1 MLNNFLTELRRAIP
15 SERIYTDELR
25 TLGWGTDA
33 SFYRQ
38 IPKVVIRSDGEEE
51 ISQIVK
57 LCQKY
62 KLPFTFRA
70 AGTSLSGQSCTDSVL
85 IVAGKHWEKWSIE
98 DSEESNLNIKLQP
111 GIVGSRVNEILKPY
125 GRVFPPDPASIGSAM
140 VGGIVINNASG
151 MNCGVHANSDRMM
164 VSARIILT
172 DGTILDTGD
181 KASREAFR
189 QSHPEFIKKIE
200 ELRDKVRADEEL
212 ASRIRTKYSI
222 KNVTGLNLRPLI
234 AYDDPFDI
242 IAHSMVG
249 SEGTLAFLSEVTMK
263 TLIDYKY
270 KASAMV
276 YFLTMKESC
285 EAVVAMKKLKAGEED
300 LKMSAENLMVKSAE
314 MLDYMSLNSV
324 DDPVFLQYKR
334 DVDAG
339 KIEGVEPGDYHN
351 LTAILTE
358 TKGITHEQL
367 LEKIE
372 KIKECLGQF
381 RLYIPAEFTE
391 DPAVYG
397 KYWAIRS
404 GIFPSVGGTRPVG
417 TSCLIEDVA
426 FPIESLPEAT
436 VKLQKLIADH
446 GYSDACIY
454 GHAFEGNYHF
464 ILNQS
469 FADEHEVARY
479 AEMMRDVAKLVV
491 EGYDGSLKAEHGT
504 GRNMAP
510 FVKYE
515 WGEKAYEAMRELKA
529 IFDPDGLLNQGVI
542 FNDDPD
548 CFIKCLKPL
557 PVLDYDFDSVPD
569 GGHYLMDPKLS
580 TAKETIEQVKRANK
594 CIECGFC
601 EVNCMS
607 CGLTLSSRMRIAVQR
622 EIREL
627 EATGKNPERA
637 ATLRKQ
643 YKYYGDQTCAT
654 DGLCSTSCPMKI
666 NTGELTHLIRQLD
679 MNRSKAGYKVGEFA
693 ANHMA
698 GIKSGLRVVLDV
710 AHAAH
715 VTLGPTLMTSVCRTM
730 NKMGLPL
737 WTTAMPKKKRQPKPS
752 DLTQFIIEKSL
763 TPTPSPIGEKNSG
776 AAEAAPS
783 RGRTEGASKVVY
795 FPSCINQTMGQS
807 KQGGKKH
814 DLVDEVIQLMAKA
827 GYEVIFPEG
836 MERMCCGQIWESKGM
851 LDIADRKSA
860 ELEAALWKASEEG
873 KYPVLCAQSPCLHRM
888 KKVMGEQEQNDARIG
903 SAEREEARREGK
915 VMKKMKL
922 YEPAEFIMKYLVPR
936 LDFHPIDRP
945 IALHITCSTRQM
957 GVADDL
963 INLAKLCSTKVFLP
977 EGVGCCGFAGDR
989 GFTYPELNKYGLR
1002 KLRPQIEANHIE
1014 VGYSNSRTCEIGL
1027 ETNTGIPYMSIVY
1040 LVNECTT
1047 PKQLSE

>member
-1 MLNNFLTELRRAIP
+1 MMLNNFLNDLKQFLPT
-15 SERIYTDELR
+15 ERIYTDELR

-51 ISQIVK
+51 ISRIVQ
-57 LCQKY
+57 LCRKH
-62 KLPFTFRA
+62 KMPFTFRA

-85 IVAGKHWEKWSIE
+85 IVAGKHWEKYE
-98 DSEESNLNIKLQP
+98 MGEGQNTIKLQP
-111 GIVGSRVNEILKPY
+111 GIVGARVNEILKPY

-172 DGTILDTGD
+172 DGTVLDTGSE
-181 KASREAFR
+181 KSREAFR
-189 QSHPEFIKKIE
+189 KSHPEFLKKIE
-200 ELRDKVRADEEL
+200 ALRDKVRADREL
-212 ASRIRTKYSI
+212 ADRISKKYSI

-263 TLIDYKY
+263 TLYDYKF

-324 DDPVFLQYKR
+324 DDPVFLQYKK

-339 KIEGVEPGDYHN
+339 KIEGVQPGDYHN

-358 TKGITHEQL
+358 TKGVTHEQL
-367 LEKIE
+367 LAKIE

-404 GIFPSVGGTRPVG
+404 GIFPSVGGTRPTG

-446 GYSDACIY
+446 GYNDACIY

-515 WGEKAYEAMRELKA
+515 WGEKAYETMKELKA
-529 IFDPDGLLNQGVI
+529 IFDLEGLLNQGVI

-557 PVLDYDFDSVPD
+557 PVLDYDYVSVPD
-569 GGHYLMDPKLS
+569 GGRYLMEPGLS
-580 TAKETIEQVKRANK
+580 TAEETVEQVKRANK

-607 CGLTLSSRMRIAVQR
+607 CGLTLSSRMRIAIQR
-622 EIREL
+622 EICDL
-627 EATGKNPERA
+627 EATGRDPRRL
-637 ATLRKQ
+637 ATLRRQ

-666 NTGELTHLIRQLD
+666 NTGELTHLIRQLN
-679 MNRSKAGYKVGEFA
+679 MNESKLGYQVGEFA

-710 AHAAH
+710 AHLAH
-715 VTLGPTLMTSVCRTM
+715 VTLGPSLMTSVCRGM

-752 DLTQFIIEKSL
+752 DLTQFIIERSIPMHEEEHKDL
-763 TPTPSPIGEKNSG
+763 
-776 AAEAAPS
+776 
-783 RGRTEGASKVVY
+783 KVVY
-795 FPSCINQTMGQS
+795 FPSCINQTMGLS
-807 KQGGKKH
+807 KESKVKH
-814 DLVDEVIQLMAKA
+814 ALVDEVIQLMAKA

-836 MERMCCGQIWESKGM
+836 MDRMCCGQIWESKGM

-860 ELEAALWKASEEG
+860 ELEAALWKASEHG

-888 KKVMGEQEQNDARIG
+888 KKVMQ
-903 SAEREEARREGK
+903 
-915 VMKKMKL
+915 KMKL
-922 YEPAEFIMKYLVPR
+922 YEPAEFIMTYLVDR
-936 LDFHPIDRP
+936 LDFHPTNKR
-945 IALHITCSTRQM
+945 IALHLTCSTRQM
-957 GVADDL
+957 GVDKDMIA
-963 INLAKLCSTKVFLP
+963 LAKLCSNNVFLP
-977 EGVGCCGFAGDR
+977 EGIGCCGFAGDR
-989 GFTYPELNKYGLR
+989 GFTFPELNKYGLR

-1027 ETNTGIPYMSIVY
+1027 EHHAGIPYMNIVY
-1040 LVNECTT
+1040 LVNICTT
-1047 PKQLSE
+1047 AKKPKDS

>member
-1 MLNNFLTELRRAIP
+1 MTNQFLQDIRQFIP
-15 SERIYTDELR
+15 SDRIYTDELR

-51 ISQIVK
+51 ISKIVK
-57 LCQKY
+57 ACQKY

-85 IVAGKHWEKWSIE
+85 IVAGKHWE
-98 DSEESNLNIKLQP
+98 DY
-111 GIVGSRVNEILKPY
+111 EI
-125 GRVFPPDPASIGSAM
+125 GENQ
-140 VGGIVINNASG
+140 GGIVINNASG
-151 MNCGVHANSDRMM
+151 MNCGVHANSDRMLI
-164 VSARIILT
+164 SARIILT
-172 DGTILDTGD
+172 DGTVLDTGD
-181 KASREAFR
+181 EASREAFR
-189 QSHPEFIKKIE
+189 KSHPEFLKKIE
-200 ELRDKVRADEEL
+200 ALRDKVRADEQL
-212 ASRIRTKYSI
+212 ASRIHTKYSI

-263 TLIDYKY
+263 TLIDYKF

-285 EAVVAMKKLKAGEED
+285 EAVVAMKKMKAGEDD
-300 LKMSAENLMVKSAE
+300 LIYSAENLVVKSAE
-314 MLDYMSLNSV
+314 MLDYMSLASV
-324 DDPVFLQYKR
+324 DDPVYLQYKK

-372 KIKECLGQF
+372 KIKACLGQF

-391 DPAVYG
+391 DPKVYG

-515 WGEKAYEAMRELKA
+515 WGDKAYEAMKELKA
-529 IFDPDGLLNQGVI
+529 IFDPEGLLNQGVI

-569 GGHYLMDPKLS
+569 GGHYLMDPDCS
-580 TAKETIEQVKRANK
+580 TAHETIEMVKRANK

-627 EATGKNPERA
+627 EATGRDPERA
-637 ATLRKQ
+637 AKLRQQ

-654 DGLCSTSCPMKI
+654 DGLCATSCPMKI

-679 MNRSKAGYKVGEFA
+679 MNHNHLGYQVGEFA

-710 AHAAH
+710 AHLAH
-715 VTLGPTLMTSVCRTM
+715 ITLGPKLMTNVCRTM

-737 WTTAMPKKKRQPKPS
+737 WTTAMPKKKRQPKKS
-752 DLTQFIIEKSL
+752 DLTQFIIEKSI
-763 TPTPSPIGEKNSG
+763 PHHEEHSDSPL
-776 AAEAAPS
+776 
-783 RGRTEGASKVVY
+783 KVVY

-807 KQGGKKH
+807 KQGGKIH

-860 ELEAALWKASEEG
+860 ELEHALWKASEKG

-888 KKVMGEQEQNDARIG
+888 R
-903 SAEREEARREGK
+903 K

-922 YEPAEFIMKYLVPR
+922 YEPAEFIMTYLKDR
-936 LDFHPIDRP
+936 LDFHPTDQH
-945 IALHITCSTRQM
+945 IALHLTCSTRLM
-957 GVADDL
+957 GVDKDMIA
-963 INLAKLCSTKVFLP
+963 LAKLCSNNVYLP

-989 GFTYPELNKYGLR
+989 GFTFPEMNSYGLR
-1002 KLRPQIEANHIE
+1002 KLRPQIEKNHIE

-1040 LVNECTT
+1040 LVNTCTT
-1047 PKQLSE
+1047 AKK

>member
-1 MLNNFLTELRRAIP
+1 MLNEFLSDIRQFLP

-38 IPKVVIRSDGEEE
+38 IPKVVIRSDSEEE
-51 ISQIVK
+51 ISRIVRI
-57 LCQKY
+57 CRKY

-85 IVAGKHWEKWSIE
+85 IVAGKHWEQYRLADDHETIT
-98 DSEESNLNIKLQP
+98 LQP

-164 VSARIILT
+164 LSARIILT
-172 DGTILDTGD
+172 DGTILDTGSE
-181 KASREAFR
+181 KSREAFR
-189 QSHPEFIKKIE
+189 KSHPEFLEKIE
-200 ELRDKVRADEEL
+200 ALRDKVRSDKDLTE
-212 ASRIRTKYSI
+212 RISKKYSI
-222 KNVTGLNLRPLI
+222 KNVTGLNLRPLV

-242 IAHSMVG
+242 IVHSMVG

-263 TLIDYKY
+263 TLKDYPF

-276 YFLTMKESC
+276 YFMTMKESC
-285 EAVVAMKKLKAGEED
+285 EAVVAMKKLKAGDED
-300 LKMSAENLMVKSAE
+300 LGMSAEQLMVKSAE
-314 MLDYMSLNSV
+314 MLDYKSLSSV
-324 DDPVFLQYKR
+324 DDPVYLQYKA

-339 KIEGVEPGDYHN
+339 KIEGVKPGDYHN

-367 LEKIE
+367 LEKIA
-372 KIKECLGQF
+372 KIKACLGQF
-381 RLYIPAEFTE
+381 RLYIPADFTE

-404 GIFPSVGGTRPVG
+404 GIFPSVGGTRPLG

-436 VKLQKLIADH
+436 VKLQKLIAEH
-446 GYSDACIY
+446 GYDDACIY

-515 WGEKAYEAMRELKA
+515 WGDKAYEVMKELKA

-542 FNDDPD
+542 FNNDPD

-557 PVLDYDFDSVPD
+557 PVLDFDFDKVPD
-569 GGHYLMDPKLS
+569 GGRYLMDPTLS
-580 TAKETIEQVKRANK
+580 TAKETINQVKRANK

-622 EIREL
+622 EIRHL
-627 EATGKNPERA
+627 SMTGSDPERL
-637 ATLRKQ
+637 ATLKRQ

-654 DGLCSTSCPMKI
+654 DGLCATSCPMKI
-666 NTGELTHLIRQLD
+666 NTGDLTHLIRQMD
-679 MNRSKAGYKVGEFA
+679 MNDNPMGYKIGEFA

-710 AHAAH
+710 AHLGH
-715 VTLGPTLMTSVCRTM
+715 ITLGPTLMTSVCRTM

-737 WTTAMPKKKRQPKPS
+737 WTTAMPKKHRQPKKS

-763 TPTPSPIGEKNSG
+763 SPHHS
-776 AAEAAPS
+776 S
-783 RGRTEGASKVVY
+783 LSSKVVY

-807 KQGGKKH
+807 KQGGKIH

-836 MERMCCGQIWESKGM
+836 MEKMCCGQIWESKGM

-888 KKVMGEQEQNDARIG
+888 RKVMH
-903 SAEREEARREGK
+903 K
-915 VMKKMKL
+915 LKL
-922 YEPAEFIMKYLVPR
+922 YEPAEFIMTYLVDR
-936 LDFHPIDRP
+936 LDFHPTDKH
-945 IALHITCSTRQM
+945 IALHLTCSTREM
-957 GVADDL
+957 GVDKDMIA
-963 INLAKLCSTKVFLP
+963 LAKMCSNNVFLP

-989 GFTYPELNKYGLR
+989 GFTFPEMNRYGLR
-1002 KLRPQIEANHIE
+1002 KLKPQIEKNHIE

-1040 LVNECTT
+1040 LVNQCTT
-1047 PKQLSE
+1047 AKKS

>member
-1 MLNNFLTELRRAIP
+1 MNLQFLSELKQFLP
-15 SERIYTDELR
+15 SDRIYTDELR

-51 ISQIVK
+51 ISKIVK
-57 LCQKY
+57 TCQKHKMPY
-62 KLPFTFRA
+62 TFRA

-85 IVAGKHWEKWSIE
+85 IVAGKHWEKYKLGPNQ
-98 DSEESNLNIKLQP
+98 DTIKLQP
-111 GIVGSRVNEILKPY
+111 GIVGGRVNEILKPY

-151 MNCGVHANSDRMM
+151 MNCGVHANSDRML

-181 KASREAFR
+181 KESREQFAR
-189 QSHPEFIKKIE
+189 SHPEFLRKIE
-200 ELRDKVRADEEL
+200 ALRDKVRANEAL
-212 ASRIRTKYSI
+212 ASRIRNKYSI
-222 KNVTGLNLRPLI
+222 KNVTGLNLRPLV

-263 TLIDYKY
+263 TLHDYPY

-276 YFLTMKESC
+276 YFLSMKESC
-285 EAVVAMKKLKAGEED
+285 EAVVAMKKMKAGEED
-300 LKMSAENLMVKSAE
+300 VEYSAENLVVKSAE
-314 MLDYMSLNSV
+314 MLDYKSLSSV
-324 DDPVFLQYKR
+324 DDPVYLRYKQ

-351 LTAILTE
+351 LTAILIE

-372 KIKECLGQF
+372 KIKACLEQF
-381 RLYIPAEFTE
+381 RLYIPVEFTE
-391 DPAVYG
+391 DPKVYG

-436 VKLQKLIADH
+436 VKLQKMIADH
-446 GYSDACIY
+446 GYDDACIY

-479 AEMMRDVAKLVV
+479 AEMMRDVARLVV
-491 EGYDGSLKAEHGT
+491 EEYDGSLKAEHGT

-515 WGEKAYEAMRELKA
+515 WRDDAYEAMKELKA

-557 PVLDYDFDSVPD
+557 PVLNFDFDSVPD
-569 GGHYLMDPKLS
+569 GGHYLMDSSLS
-580 TAKETIEQVKRANK
+580 TAKETVEQVKRANK

-622 EIREL
+622 EIRYL
-627 EATGKNPERA
+627 AATGSNPERLA
-637 ATLRKQ
+637 ALKKQ

-666 NTGELTHLIRQLD
+666 NTGELTHLIRQMD
-679 MNRSKAGYKVGEFA
+679 MNNSKMGYKLGEFA

-698 GIKSGLRVVLDV
+698 GIKTGLRVVLDV

-715 VTLGPTLMTSVCRTM
+715 VTLGPTMMTSIARGM

-752 DLTQFIIEKSL
+752 DLTQFIIEKSIPHKEEEHL
-763 TPTPSPIGEKNSG
+763 PL
-776 AAEAAPS
+776 
-783 RGRTEGASKVVY
+783 RVVY

-807 KQGGKKH
+807 KHGGKIH
-814 DLVDEVIQLMAKA
+814 ALVDEVIQLMAKA

-888 KKVMGEQEQNDARIG
+888 KKVMH
-903 SAEREEARREGK
+903 
-915 VMKKMKL
+915 KMHL
-922 YEPAEFIMKYLVPR
+922 YEPAEFIMKFLVPR
-936 LDFHPIDRP
+936 LDFHPIDKH

-963 INLAKLCSTKVFLP
+963 INLAKMCSNNVFLP

-989 GFTYPELNKYGLR
+989 GFTFPELNKYGLR

-1047 PKQLSE
+1047 PKAI

>member
-1 MLNNFLTELRRAIP
+1 MLNNFLSDLRQFIP
-15 SERIYTDELR
+15 SDRIYTDELR

-51 ISQIVK
+51 ISRIVQ
-57 LCQKY
+57 LCRKFQM
-62 KLPFTFRA
+62 PFTFRA

-85 IVAGKHWEKWSIE
+85 IVAGKHWEKFEIGE
-98 DSEESNLNIKLQP
+98 NQDTIRLQP
-111 GIVGSRVNEILKPY
+111 GIVGARVNEILKPY

-140 VGGIVINNASG
+140 VGGIVVNNASG

-172 DGTILDTGD
+172 DGTILDTGSEE
-181 KASREAFR
+181 SRRRFR
-189 QSHPEFIKKIE
+189 ETHPEFLAKIE
-200 ELRDKVRADEEL
+200 ALRDKVRADEEL
-212 ASRIRTKYSI
+212 ASRIRTKYNI

-249 SEGTLAFLSEVTMK
+249 SEGTLAFLSEVVMK
-263 TLIDYKY
+263 TLYDYKY

-324 DDPVFLQYKR
+324 DDPVFLQYKK

-358 TKGITHEQL
+358 TKGVTHEQL

-404 GIFPSVGGTRPVG
+404 GIFPSVGGTRPIG

-446 GYSDACIY
+446 GYDDACIY

-515 WGEKAYEAMRELKA
+515 WGDKAYEVMKELKA
-529 IFDPDGLLNQGVI
+529 IFDPDSLLNQGVI
-542 FNDDPD
+542 FNDDPE

-557 PVLDYDFDSVPD
+557 PVLDYDFKSVPD
-569 GGHYLMDPKLS
+569 GGHYLMDPTLS

-627 EATGKNPERA
+627 EATGANPERA

-679 MNRSKAGYKVGEFA
+679 MNRSKLGYQLGEFA

-715 VTLGPTLMTSVCRTM
+715 VTLGPTLMTNVCRTM
-730 NKMGLPL
+730 NKMGMPL
-737 WTTAMPKKKRQPKPS
+737 WTTAMPKKRRQPKKS
-752 DLTQFIIEKSL
+752 DLTQFIIDRSL
-763 TPTPSPIGEKNSG
+763 PHNQPSEENPL
-776 AAEAAPS
+776 
-783 RGRTEGASKVVY
+783 KVVY

-807 KQGGKKH
+807 KQGKKKH

-836 MERMCCGQIWESKGM
+836 MEKMCCGQIWESKGM

-860 ELEAALWKASEEG
+860 ELEAALWKASEQG

-888 KKVMGEQEQNDARIG
+888 RKVMH
-903 SAEREEARREGK
+903 
-915 VMKKMKL
+915 KMKL
-922 YEPAEFIMKYLVPR
+922 YEPAEFIMTYLKDR
-936 LDFHPIDRP
+936 LDFHPINRP
-945 IALHITCSTRQM
+945 VALHITCSTRQM

-963 INLAKLCSTKVFLP
+963 INLAKMCSTNVFLP

-989 GFTYPELNKYGLR
+989 GFTFPELNKYGLR

-1047 PKQLSE
+1047 KKE

>member
-1 MLNNFLTELRRAIP
+1 MNTISFINDIKQFVP
-15 SERIYTDELR
+15 SDRIYTDELR
-25 TLGWGTDA
+25 RLGWGTDA
-33 SFYRQ
+33 SFYRE
-38 IPKVVIRSDGEEE
+38 IPEVVVRSDNEEE
-51 ISQIVK
+51 LALIVQM
-57 LCQKY
+57 CRKY
-62 KLPFTFRA
+62 QLPYTFRA
-70 AGTSLSGQSCTDSVL
+70 AGTSLSGQSLSNSVL
-85 IVAGKHWEKWSIE
+85 IVAGKHWEKYEVGEGQETIR
-98 DSEESNLNIKLQP
+98 LQP
-111 GIVGSRVNEILKPY
+111 GIVGARVNEILKPY

-140 VGGIVINNASG
+140 VGGIVCNNASG

-164 VSARIILT
+164 VSARLVLT
-172 DGTILDTGD
+172 DGTIVDTGNE
-181 KASREAFR
+181 KSKEEFR
-189 QSHPEFIKKIE
+189 RTHADFIKKIE
-200 ELRDKVRADEEL
+200 DLRDRVRADKEL
-212 ASRIRTKYSI
+212 VERIQKKYSI
-222 KNVTGLNLRPLI
+222 KNVTGLNLRPLV

-242 IAHSMVG
+242 MAHSMVG
-249 SEGTLAFLSEVTMK
+249 SEGTLAFLSEVTMR
-263 TLIDYKY
+263 TLHDYPF

-276 YFLTMKESC
+276 YFLSMKESC
-285 EAVVAMKKLKAGEED
+285 EAVVAMKKLKAGEDD
-300 LKMSAENLMVKSAE
+300 LKMSAENLVVKSAE
-314 MLDYMSLNSV
+314 MLDYKSLSSV
-324 DDPVFLQYKR
+324 DDPVYLQYQK

-339 KIEGVEPGDYHN
+339 KIAGVQPGDYHN

-358 TKGITHEQL
+358 TKAVTHEQL
-367 LEKIE
+367 LEKISR
-372 KIKECLGQF
+372 IQECLGQF
-381 RLYIPAEFTE
+381 SLYIPAEFTE
-391 DPAVYG
+391 DPKVYG

-404 GIFPSVGGTRPVG
+404 GIFPSVGGTRLVG

-446 GYSDACIY
+446 GYDDACIY

-469 FADEHEVARY
+469 FKSDSEVKRY
-479 AEMMRDVAKLVV
+479 ADMMRDVAKLVV
-491 EGYDGSLKAEHGT
+491 EEYDGSLKAEHGT

-515 WGEKAYEAMRELKA
+515 WGDKAYEVMKELKA
-529 IFDPDGLLNQGVI
+529 IFDPEGLLNQGVI
-542 FNDDPD
+542 FNDDPE

-557 PVLDYDFDSVPD
+557 PVLDFDFDSVPD
-569 GGHYLMDPKLS
+569 GGKYLMDSAKS
-580 TAKETIEQVKRANK
+580 TAKETIAQVKRANK

-627 EATGKNPERA
+627 EATGQNPERV
-637 ATLRKQ
+637 ATLKKQ

-666 NTGELTHLIRQLD
+666 NTGELTHLIRQMD
-679 MNRSKAGYKVGEFA
+679 MNNNKLGYQVGEFA

-710 AHAAH
+710 AHLGH
-715 VTLGPTLMTSVCRTM
+715 VTLGPTMMTGIARGM

-737 WTTAMPKKKRQPKPS
+737 WTTAMPKKKRQPKKS
-752 DLTQFIIEKSL
+752 DLTQFIIDKSL
-763 TPTPSPIGEKNSG
+763 SQAN
-776 AAEAAPS
+776 
-783 RGRTEGASKVVY
+783 GRKAKTDNPLKVVY

-807 KQGGKKH
+807 KHGGKIH
-814 DLVDEVIQLMAKA
+814 DLVDEVIQLMTKA

-860 ELEAALWKASEEG
+860 ELEQALWKASEEG

-888 KKVMGEQEQNDARIG
+888 RRVM
-903 SAEREEARREGK
+903 S
-915 VMKKMKL
+915 KMKL
-922 YEPAEFIMKYLVPR
+922 YEPAEFIMKYLVDR
-936 LDFHPIDRP
+936 LDFHPIDRH
-945 IALHITCSTRQM
+945 IALHLTCSTREM
-957 GVADDL
+957 GVDKDL
-963 INLAKLCSTKVFLP
+963 IALAKMCSNNVYLP

-989 GFTYPELNKYGLR
+989 GFTFPELNQYGLR
-1002 KLRPQIEANHIE
+1002 KLRPQIEKYGIE

-1027 ETNTGIPYMSIVY
+1027 ESNTGIPYMSIVY
-1040 LVNECTT
+1040 LVHECTT
-1047 PKQLSE
+1047 PKKL

>member
-1 MLNNFLTELRRAIP
+1 MNMYQNFLSDIRQFIAP
-15 SERIYTDELR
+15 DRIYTDELR

-38 IPKVVIRSDGEEE
+38 IPKVVIRSDGEQE
-51 ISQIVK
+51 ISRIVQ
-57 LCQKY
+57 LCRKHR
-62 KLPFTFRA
+62 LPFTFRA
-70 AGTSLSGQSCTDSVL
+70 AGTSLSGQSCSDSVL
-85 IVAGKHWEKWSIE
+85 IVAGKHWEGFTLSA
-98 DSEESNLNIKLQP
+98 DAESIKLQP
-111 GIVGSRVNEILKPY
+111 GIVGARVNEILKPY
-125 GRVFPPDPASIGSAM
+125 GRVFPPDPASIGAAM
-140 VGGIVINNASG
+140 VGGIVVNNASG

-164 VSARIILT
+164 LSARIVLT
-172 DGTILDTGD
+172 DGTVLDTGD
-181 KASREAFR
+181 EESR
-189 QSHPEFIKKIE
+189 QSFLKTHPEFVRKIE
-200 ELRDKVRADEEL
+200 ALRDEVRSDKEL
-212 ASRIRTKYSI
+212 SDRIRKKYSI

-249 SEGTLAFLSEVTMK
+249 SEGTLAFLSEVTMR
-263 TLIDYKY
+263 TLRDYPY

-285 EAVVAMKKLKAGEED
+285 EAVVAMKQLVAGDED
-300 LKMSAENLMVKSAE
+300 LQMSAEQLMVKSAE
-314 MLDYMSLNSV
+314 MLDYKSLSAV
-324 DDPVFLQYKR
+324 DDPVYLQYVK

-339 KIEGVEPGDYHN
+339 RIEGVKPGDYHN

-358 TKGITHEQL
+358 TKGVTHKQL
-367 LEKIE
+367 LDKIAC
-372 KIKECLGQF
+372 IKECLGQF
-381 RLYIPAEFTE
+381 RLYQPVEFTD
-391 DPAVYG
+391 DPQVYG

-436 VKLQKLIADH
+436 VRLQQLIADH
-446 GYSDACIY
+446 GYADACIY

-479 AEMMRDVAKLVV
+479 AEMMRDVTRLVV
-491 EGYDGSLKAEHGT
+491 DDYDGSLKAEHGT

-515 WGEKAYEAMRELKA
+515 WGEKAYGVMRELKA

-557 PVLDYDFDSVPD
+557 PVLDYDFDRVPD
-569 GGHYLMDPKLS
+569 GGHYLMDSSLS
-580 TAKETIEQVKRANK
+580 TARETIEQVRRANK

-622 EIREL
+622 EIRAL
-627 EATGKNPERA
+627 TATGSDPDRLA
-637 ATLRKQ
+637 ALKKQ

-666 NTGELTHLIRQLD
+666 NTGELTHLIRQMD
-679 MNRSKAGYKVGEFA
+679 MNDSPMGYKLGEFA

-715 VTLGPTLMTSVCRTM
+715 VTLGPTLMTHVCRTM
-730 NKMGLPL
+730 NKMGMPL
-737 WTTAMPKKKRQPKPS
+737 WTTAMPKKHRQPKKS
-752 DLTQFIIEKSL
+752 DLTQFIINSIDHSPL
-763 TPTPSPIGEKNSG
+763 TIDHS
-776 AAEAAPS
+776 AAQKEADTNNGQCS
-783 RGRTEGASKVVY
+783 TVNGQSSKVVY

-807 KQGGKKH
+807 KRSGKIH

-860 ELEAALWKASEEG
+860 ELEAALWKASEQG

-888 KKVMGEQEQNDARIG
+888 KKVM
-903 SAEREEARREGK
+903 
-915 VMKKMKL
+915 KKMKL
-922 YEPAEFIMKYLVPR
+922 YEPAEFIMKFLKDR

-963 INLAKLCSTKVFLP
+963 ITLARLCSNNVYLP

-989 GFTYPELNKYGLR
+989 GFTFPELNRYGLR
-1002 KLRPQIEANHIE
+1002 KLRPQIEEHHIE

-1047 PKQLSE
+1047 PIENSQ

>member
-1 MLNNFLTELRRAIP
+1 MPMLNSFLTELRQFLP
-15 SERIYTDELR
+15 SDRVYTDELR

-51 ISQIVK
+51 IAKIVQ
-57 LCQKY
+57 LCDKY

-85 IVAGKHWEKWSIE
+85 IVAGKHWEQYVLADDK
-98 DSEESNLNIKLQP
+98 ESIKLQP
-111 GIVGSRVNEILKPY
+111 GIIGGRVNQILKPF
-125 GRVFPPDPASIGSAM
+125 GRVFPPDPASVGSAM
-140 VGGIVINNASG
+140 VGGIVVNNASG
-151 MNCGVHANSDRMM
+151 MNCGVHANSDRMLL
-164 VSARIILT
+164 SARIILT
-172 DGTILDTGD
+172 DGTVLDTGD
-181 KASREAFR
+181 EKSREAFR
-189 QSHPEFIKKIE
+189 KSHPAFLAQIE
-200 ELRDKVRADEEL
+200 ALRDKVRADKAL
-212 ASRIRTKYSI
+212 ADRISRKYSI
-222 KNVTGLNLRPLI
+222 KNVTGLNLRPLV

-263 TLIDYKY
+263 TLKDYPY

-276 YFLTMKESC
+276 YFMTMKESC
-285 EAVVAMKKLKAGEED
+285 EAVVAMKKMKAGEED
-300 LKMSAENLMVKSAE
+300 LDYSAENLVVKSAE
-314 MLDYMSLNSV
+314 MLDYKSLSSV
-324 DDPVFLQYKR
+324 DDPVYLQYMK

-367 LEKIE
+367 IDKIE

-446 GYSDACIY
+446 GYDDACIY

-515 WGEKAYEAMRELKA
+515 WGDKAYEVMCELKK
-529 IFDPDGLLNQGVI
+529 IFDPEGLLNKGVI

-557 PVLDYDFDSVPD
+557 PVLDFDFASVPD
-569 GGHYLMDPKLS
+569 GGHYLMDPALS

-622 EIREL
+622 EIRYL
-627 EATGKNPERA
+627 TATGSNPQRL
-637 ATLRKQ
+637 ATLKKQ

-666 NTGELTHLIRQLD
+666 NTGELTHLIRQMD
-679 MNRSKAGYKVGEFA
+679 MNQSPAGYKLGEFA

-710 AHAAH
+710 AHLGH
-715 VTLGPTLMTSVCRTM
+715 VTLGPTLMTSIARGM

-737 WTTAMPKKKRQPKPS
+737 WTTAMPKKHRQPKKS
-752 DLTQFIIEKSL
+752 DLTQFIIEKSI
-763 TPTPSPIGEKNSG
+763 PHKEEEHSPL
-776 AAEAAPS
+776 
-783 RGRTEGASKVVY
+783 KVVY

-807 KQGGKKH
+807 KHGGKIH

-888 KKVMGEQEQNDARIG
+888 KKVM
-903 SAEREEARREGK
+903 
-915 VMKKMKL
+915 KKMHL

-936 LDFHPIDRP
+936 LDFHPVDRP

-963 INLAKLCSTKVFLP
+963 INLAKMCSTKVFLP

-989 GFTYPELNKYGLR
+989 GFTFPELNKYGLR
-1002 KLRPQIEANHIE
+1002 KLRPQIEENHIV

-1047 PKQLSE
+1047 KRE

>member
-1 MLNNFLTELRRAIP
+1 MSDISSRDYDSFLSDIRRFIP
-15 SERIYTDELR
+15 SDRIYTDELR

-38 IPKVVIRSDGEEE
+38 IPKIVIRSDGEQEVSRIIE
-51 ISQIVK
+51 TCKKHQ
-57 LCQKY
+57 
-62 KLPFTFRA
+62 LPFTFRA
-70 AGTSLSGQSCTDSVL
+70 AGTSLSGQSCTDSIL
-85 IVAGKHWEKWSIE
+85 IVAGKHWEQYEIGENQESIR
-98 DSEESNLNIKLQP
+98 LQP
-111 GIVGSRVNEILKPY
+111 GIVGAKVNEILKPY

-164 VSARIILT
+164 ISARIILT
-172 DGTILDTGD
+172 DGTILDTGS
-181 KASREAFR
+181 KESREDFR
-189 QSHPEFIKKIE
+189 KSHPEFLKKIE
-200 ELRDKVRADEEL
+200 ELRDKVRADKEL
-212 ASRIRTKYSI
+212 SSRIRTKYSI

-263 TLIDYKY
+263 TLYDYKY

-324 DDPVFLQYKR
+324 DDPVFIQYKK

-339 KIEGVEPGDYHN
+339 KIEGVKPGDYHN

-358 TKGITHEQL
+358 TKGVTHEQL
-367 LEKIE
+367 LEKME
-372 KIKECLGQF
+372 KIKDCLGQF

-404 GIFPSVGGTRPVG
+404 GIFPSVGGTRPIG

-469 FADEHEVARY
+469 FKSESEVNRY

-515 WGEKAYEAMRELKA
+515 WRDKAYEIMKELKD

-557 PVLDYDFDSVPD
+557 PVLDFDFDKVPD
-569 GGHYLMDPKLS
+569 GGHYLMDPSLS

-601 EVNCMS
+601 EVNCVS

-627 EATGKNPERA
+627 EMTGANPERA

-654 DGLCSTSCPMKI
+654 DGLCATSCPMKI

-679 MNRSKAGYKVGEFA
+679 MNNNPTGYKIGEFA

-698 GIKSGLRVVLDV
+698 GIKQSLRIVLDV
-710 AHAAH
+710 AHLGH

-737 WTTAMPKKKRQPKPS
+737 WTTAMPKKKRQPKES
-752 DLTQFIIEKSL
+752 DLTQFIIERSIPHKEKEH
-763 TPTPSPIGEKNSG
+763 SPL
-776 AAEAAPS
+776 
-783 RGRTEGASKVVY
+783 KVVY
-795 FPSCINQTMGQS
+795 FPSCINQTMGLS
-807 KQGGKKH
+807 KETKKKH
-814 DLVDEVIQLMAKA
+814 ALVDEVIQLMSKA

-888 KKVMGEQEQNDARIG
+888 R
-903 SAEREEARREGK
+903 K

-922 YEPAEFIMKYLVPR
+922 YEPAEFIMTYLVDR

-945 IALHITCSTRQM
+945 IALHLTCSTREM
-957 GVADDL
+957 GVDKDMIA
-963 INLAKLCSTKVFLP
+963 LARLCSTKVYLP

-989 GFTYPELNKYGLR
+989 GFTFPEMNKYALR
-1002 KLRPQIEANHIE
+1002 KLRPQIEKNHIE

-1027 ETNTGIPYMSIVY
+1027 ETNTGIPYMSIIY
-1040 LVNECTT
+1040 LVQECTT
-1047 PKQLSE
+1047 PKKQ

>member
-1 MLNNFLTELRRAIP
+1 MFNNIYTYTMTQSNLSTHDGKAGKYDAFLTQIKQFVNP
-15 SERIYTDELR
+15 DNIYTDELR

-38 IPKVVIRSDGEEE
+38 IPRMVVRSENEEQVSR
-51 ISQIVK
+51 IIQACNK
-57 LCQKY
+57 WQ
-62 KLPFTFRA
+62 LPFTFRA
-70 AGTSLSGQSCTDSVL
+70 AGTSLSGQSISDSVL
-85 IVAGKHWEKWSIE
+85 IVAGKHWEKYEIGPGQ
-98 DSEESNLNIKLQP
+98 DTIRLQP
-111 GIVGSRVNEILKPY
+111 GIVGSRVNDILRPY

-140 VGGIVINNASG
+140 VGGIVCNNASG

-164 VSARIILT
+164 VSARMVLT
-172 DGTILDTGD
+172 DGTIVDTGD
-181 KASREAFR
+181 ERSKAEFR
-189 QSHPEFIKKIE
+189 RTHPEFIRKIE
-200 ELRDKVRADEEL
+200 ELRDRVRADKEL
-212 ASRIRTKYSI
+212 ADRIRHKYSI
-222 KNVTGLNLRPLI
+222 KNVTGLNIRPLL
-234 AYDDPFDI
+234 AYDDPFEI
-242 IAHSMVG
+242 MAHSMVG

-263 TLIDYKY
+263 TLHDYPF

-285 EAVVAMKKLKAGEED
+285 EAVVAMKKLKAGDDD
-300 LKMSAENLMVKSAE
+300 LKMSAEQLMVKSAE
-314 MLDYMSLNSV
+314 MLDYMSLNAV
-324 DDPVFLQYKR
+324 DDPVYLQYKS

-339 KIEGVEPGDYHN
+339 KIEGVQPGDYHN

-358 TKGITHEQL
+358 TKALTHQQL
-367 LEKIE
+367 LEKIDR
-372 KIKECLGQF
+372 IKECLGQF
-381 RLYIPAEFTE
+381 RLYTPANFTE

-426 FPIESLPEAT
+426 FHIEDLPEAT

-469 FADEHEVARY
+469 FKSPSEVKRY
-479 AEMMRDVAKLVV
+479 EEMMRDVARLVV
-491 EGYDGSLKAEHGT
+491 EEYDGSLKAEHGT

-515 WGEKAYEAMRELKA
+515 WREQAYEVMKELKA
-529 IFDPDGLLNQGVI
+529 IFDPNGLLNQGVI
-542 FNDDPD
+542 FNDDPE

-557 PVLDYDFDSVPD
+557 PVLNFDYDRVPD
-569 GGHYLMDPKLS
+569 GGNHLMDPSLS
-580 TAKETIEQVKRANK
+580 TAQQTIRAVKRANK

-607 CGLTLSSRMRIAVQR
+607 CGLTLSSRMRIAIQR
-622 EIREL
+622 EIRAL
-627 EATGKNPERA
+627 ETTGENPERV

-654 DGLCSTSCPMKI
+654 DGLCATSCPMKI
-666 NTGELTHLIRQLD
+666 NTGELTHLIRQMD
-679 MNRSKAGYKVGEFA
+679 MLNNKAGYRVGEFA

-698 GIKSGLRVVLDV
+698 GIKTGLRLVLDV
-710 AHAAH
+710 AHLGH
-715 VTLGPTLMTSVCRTM
+715 ITLGSKNMSALCRGM

-737 WTTAMPKKKRQPKPS
+737 WTTAMPKKKRQPKKT
-752 DLTQFIIEKSL
+752 DLTQFIIQHSA
-763 TPTPSPIGEKNSG
+763 TPRP
-776 AAEAAPS
+776 AAESQPTH
-783 RGRTEGASKVVY
+783 RKVVY
-795 FPSCINQTMGQS
+795 FPSCINQTMGLS
-807 KQGGKKH
+807 REAPVKH
-814 DLVDEVIQLMAKA
+814 ALVDEVIQLMAKA

-860 ELEAALWKASEEG
+860 ELEQALWKASEQG
-873 KYPVLCAQSPCLHRM
+873 RYPVLCAQSPCLHRM
-888 KKVMGEQEQNDARIG
+888 KKVM
-903 SAEREEARREGK
+903 
-915 VMKKMKL
+915 KKMKL
-922 YEPAEFIMKYLVPR
+922 YEPAEFIMEYLVDR

-945 IALHITCSTRQM
+945 IALHLTCSTREM
-957 GVADDL
+957 GVADHL
-963 INLAKLCSTKVFLP
+963 IALARMCSRNVYLP

-989 GFTYPELNKYGLR
+989 GFTFPEMNRYALR
-1002 KLRPQIEANHIE
+1002 KLRPQIEQHHIE

-1027 ETNTGIPYMSIVY
+1027 QTNTGIPYMSIVY

-1047 PKQLSE
+1047 AKKP

>member
-1 MLNNFLTELRRAIP
+1 MAISTITDQANALFLSELKKTV
-15 SERIYTDELR
+15 SSDRIYTDELR

-38 IPKVVIRSDGEEE
+38 IPKVVIRSDNEEE
-51 ISQIVK
+51 ICQIIR
-57 LCQKY
+57 LCGKH
-62 KLPFTFRA
+62 KLPYTFRA

-85 IVAGKHWEKWSIE
+85 IVAGKHWEKYELGENQDTIR
-98 DSEESNLNIKLQP
+98 LQP
-111 GIVGSRVNEILKPY
+111 GIVGAKVNEILKPY

-151 MNCGVHANSDRMM
+151 MNCGVHANSDRML
-164 VSARIILT
+164 VSARIVLT
-172 DGTILDTGD
+172 DGTVLDTGD
-181 KASREAFR
+181 EDSRRSFR
-189 QSHPEFIKKIE
+189 ETHPEFLAKIE
-200 ELRDKVRADEEL
+200 ALRDKVRADEEL

-249 SEGTLAFLSEVTMK
+249 SEGTLAFLSEVTMR
-263 TLIDYKY
+263 TLYDYKY

-276 YFLTMKESC
+276 YFMTMRESC
-285 EAVVAMKKLKAGEED
+285 EAVVAMKKLKADEED

-314 MLDYMSLNSV
+314 MLDYKSLSSV
-324 DDPVFLQYKR
+324 DDPVFLQYKK

-358 TKGITHEQL
+358 TKAVTHKQL
-367 LEKIE
+367 LDKME

-391 DPAVYG
+391 DPAAYG

-446 GYSDACIY
+446 GYADACIY

-469 FADEHEVARY
+469 FKSKSEVDRY

-491 EGYDGSLKAEHGT
+491 EEYDGSLKAEHGT

-515 WGEKAYEAMRELKA
+515 WREKAYEAMKELKA

-542 FNDDPD
+542 FNDDPE

-557 PVLDYDFDSVPD
+557 PVLDYDFDSIPD
-569 GGHYLMDPKLS
+569 GGHYLMDPHLS

-627 EATGKNPERA
+627 EATGANPERA

-654 DGLCSTSCPMKI
+654 DGLCATSCPMKI
-666 NTGELTHLIRQLD
+666 NTGELTHLIRQMD
-679 MNRSKAGYKVGEFA
+679 MLNSPMGYKVGEFA

-715 VTLGPTLMTSVCRTM
+715 VTLGPTLMTSLCRKM
-730 NKMGLPL
+730 NKMGMPL
-737 WTTAMPKKKRQPKPS
+737 WTTAMPRKKRQPKPS
-752 DLTQFIIEKSL
+752 DLTQFIIEKSI
-763 TPTPSPIGEKNSG
+763 PHPSNNEHPI
-776 AAEAAPS
+776 ADM
-783 RGRTEGASKVVY
+783 KVVY
-795 FPSCINQTMGQS
+795 FPSCINQTMGLS
-807 KQGGKKH
+807 KEAKVKH
-814 DLVDEVIQLMAKA
+814 ALVDEIIQLMAKA

-888 KKVMGEQEQNDARIG
+888 KKVMH
-903 SAEREEARREGK
+903 
-915 VMKKMKL
+915 KMYL
-922 YEPAEFIMKYLVPR
+922 YEPAEFIMKFLVPR
-936 LDFHPIDRP
+936 LDFHPIDRHV
-945 IALHITCSTRQM
+945 ALHLTCSTREM
-957 GVADDL
+957 GVDKDL
-963 INLAKLCSTKVFLP
+963 IALAKLCSNNVYLP

-989 GFTYPELNKYGLR
+989 GFTFPEMNRYALR
-1002 KLRPQIEANHIE
+1002 KLKPQIEEHHIE

-1027 ETNTGIPYMSIVY
+1027 ESNTGIPYMSIVY

-1047 PKQLSE
+1047 PKSINN

>member
-1 MLNNFLTELRRAIP
+1 MP
-15 SERIYTDELR
+15 SDRIYTDELR

-38 IPKVVIRSDGEEE
+38 IPKVVLRSDGEAE
-51 ISQIVK
+51 ISKIVQ
-57 LCQKY
+57 LCKKY
-62 KLPFTFRA
+62 QLPFTFRA

-85 IVAGKHWEKWSIE
+85 IVAGKHWEGYRLADDHERIT
-98 DSEESNLNIKLQP
+98 LQP
-111 GIVGSRVNEILKPY
+111 GIVGARVNQILKPY

-140 VGGIVINNASG
+140 VGGIVVNNASG

-164 VSARIILT
+164 VSARMVLT
-172 DGTILDTGD
+172 DGTVLDTGD
-181 KASREAFR
+181 EESRAAFR
-189 QSHPEFIKKIE
+189 RSHPEMIKKIE
-200 ELRDKVRADEEL
+200 ALRDRVRADEEL
-212 ASRIRTKYSI
+212 ASRIRKKYSI
-222 KNVTGLNLRPLI
+222 KNVTGLNLRPLV
-234 AYDDPFDI
+234 AYDNPFDI

-249 SEGTLAFLSEVTMK
+249 SEGTLAFLSEVTMR
-263 TLIDYKY
+263 TLKDYPY

-285 EAVVAMKKLKAGEED
+285 EAVVAMKKLKAGDED
-300 LKMSAENLMVKSAE
+300 LAMSAENLMVKSAE
-314 MLDYMSLNSV
+314 MLDYMSLSSV
-324 DDPVFLQYKR
+324 DDPVYLQYQK

-339 KIEGVEPGDYHN
+339 KIPGVEPGDYHN

-367 LEKIE
+367 LEKVE
-372 KIKECLGQF
+372 RIKECLGQF
-381 RLYIPAEFTE
+381 QLYIPAEFTE
-391 DPAVYG
+391 DPAIYG

-436 VKLQKLIADH
+436 VKLQRLIADH
-446 GYSDACIY
+446 GYADACIY

-491 EGYDGSLKAEHGT
+491 EEYDGSLKAEHGT

-515 WGEKAYEAMRELKA
+515 WGEKAYEVMKELKA
-529 IFDPDGLLNQGVI
+529 IFDPDGLLNRGVI

-557 PVLDYDFDSVPD
+557 PVLDFDYDKVPD
-569 GGHYLMDPKLS
+569 GGHYLMDPSLS
-580 TAKETIEQVKRANK
+580 TAQETVRQVKRANK

-622 EIREL
+622 EIRHL
-627 EATGKNPERA
+627 TSTGENPERLA
-637 ATLRKQ
+637 KLKRQ

-666 NTGELTHLIRQLD
+666 NTGELTHLIRQMD
-679 MNRSKAGYKVGEFA
+679 MNESPTGYKIGEFA

-698 GIKSGLRVVLDV
+698 GIKSGLRVMLDV
-710 AHAAH
+710 AHVAH
-715 VTLGPTLMTSVCRTM
+715 VTLGSTLMTDICRGM

-752 DLTQFIIEKSL
+752 DLTQMIIKS
-763 TPTPSPIGEKNSG
+763 IEVRGEK
-776 AAEAAPS
+776 EEV
-783 RGRTEGASKVVY
+783 RGKKQTSKVVY
-795 FPSCINQTMGQS
+795 FPSCINQTMGLS
-807 KQGGKKH
+807 KESPVKQP
-814 DLVDEVIQLMAKA
+814 LVDEICELMRKA

-836 MERMCCGQIWESKGM
+836 MEKMCCGQIWESKGM

-888 KKVMGEQEQNDARIG
+888 KKVMH
-903 SAEREEARREGK
+903 
-915 VMKKMKL
+915 KMHL
-922 YEPAEFIMKYLVPR
+922 YEPAEFIMKYLVER
-936 LDFHPIDRP
+936 LDFHPIDRHV
-945 IALHITCSTRQM
+945 ALHLTCSTREM
-957 GVADDL
+957 GVDKDM
-963 INLAKLCSTKVFLP
+963 ITLAKMCSTNVFLP

-989 GFTYPELNKYGLR
+989 GFTFPELNQYGLR

-1027 ETNTGIPYMSIVY
+1027 ESNTGIPYMSIVY
-1040 LVNECTT
+1040 LVNECTSA
-1047 PKQLSE
+1047 KA

>member
-1 MLNNFLTELRRAIP
+1 MTVWIFLCIFALSYMYVTNQSINYMTTSTNTTSTRNPQVYADFLAEIKKFVP
-15 SERIYTDELR
+15 SDRIYTDELR

-38 IPKVVIRSDGEEE
+38 IPKVVVRSEGEEQMAK
-51 ISQIVK
+51 IIRACNQFH
-57 LCQKY
+57 
-62 KLPFTFRA
+62 LPFTFRA
-70 AGTSLSGQSCTDSVL
+70 AGTSLSGQSVSDSVL
-85 IVAGKHWEKWSIE
+85 IVAGKHWERYEIGPDQE
-98 DSEESNLNIKLQP
+98 TIRLQP
-111 GIVGSRVNEILKPY
+111 GIVGARVNELLKPY

-164 VSARIILT
+164 VSARLILT
-172 DGTILDTGD
+172 DGTVVDTGD
-181 KASREAFR
+181 EKSKELFR
-189 QSHPEFIKKIE
+189 KSHPEFIKKIE
-200 ELRDKVRADEEL
+200 DLRDRVRADQEL
-212 ASRIRTKYSI
+212 ADRIRLKYSI
-222 KNVTGLNLRPLI
+222 KNVTGLNIRPLL

-242 IAHSMVG
+242 MAHCMVG

-263 TLIDYKY
+263 TLHDYPF

-276 YFLTMKESC
+276 YFMTMKESC
-285 EAVVAMKKLKAGEED
+285 EAVVAMKKLKAGDED

-314 MLDYMSLNSV
+314 MLDYKSLSSV
-324 DDPVFLQYKR
+324 DDPVYLQYQK

-339 KIEGVEPGDYHN
+339 KIPGVEPGDYHN

-358 TKGITHEQL
+358 TKAVTHEQL
-367 LEKIE
+367 LEKID
-372 KIKECLGQF
+372 KIKDCLSQF
-381 RLYIPAEFTE
+381 SLYIPAEFTE

-426 FPIESLPEAT
+426 FHIEDLPEAT

-469 FADEHEVARY
+469 FKSESEVKRY
-479 AEMMRDVAKLVV
+479 EEMMRAVARLVV
-491 EGYDGSLKAEHGT
+491 EEYDGSLKAEHGT

-515 WGEKAYEAMRELKA
+515 WRDKAYEVMKELKE
-529 IFDPDGLLNQGVI
+529 IFDPEGLLNQGVI
-542 FNDDPD
+542 FNDDPE

-557 PVLDYDFDSVPD
+557 PVLDFDFDKVPD
-569 GGHYLMDPKLS
+569 GGKYLMDPSLS
-580 TAKETIEQVKRANK
+580 TARETIEQVKRANK

-627 EATGKNPERA
+627 ESTGADPERA
-637 ATLRKQ
+637 ARLRKQ

-666 NTGELTHLIRQLD
+666 NTGELTHLIRQMD
-679 MNRSKAGYKVGEFA
+679 MNNNKMGYKVGEFA

-710 AHAAH
+710 AHLGH
-715 VTLGPTLMTSVCRTM
+715 ITLGPTLMTSICRGM
-730 NKMGLPL
+730 NKMGMPL
-737 WTTAMPKKKRQPKPS
+737 WTTAMPKKHRQPKKS
-752 DLTQFIIEKSL
+752 DLTQFIIEKSI
-763 TPTPSPIGEKNSG
+763 PQPEEEHSPL
-776 AAEAAPS
+776 
-783 RGRTEGASKVVY
+783 KVVY

-807 KQGGKKH
+807 KRDGKIH

-836 MERMCCGQIWESKGM
+836 MEKMCCGQIWESKGM

-860 ELEAALWKASEEG
+860 ELEEALWQASEQG

-888 KKVMGEQEQNDARIG
+888 KKVM
-903 SAEREEARREGK
+903 
-915 VMKKMKL
+915 KKMKL
-922 YEPAEFIMKYLVPR
+922 YEPAEFIMEYLVPR
-936 LDFHPIDRP
+936 LDFHPIDRH
-945 IALHITCSTRQM
+945 IALHLTCSTRQM
-957 GVADDL
+957 GVDKDMIA
-963 INLAKLCSTKVFLP
+963 LAKLCSTNVFLP

-989 GFTYPELNKYGLR
+989 GFTFPELNKYGLR
-1002 KLRPQIEANHIE
+1002 KLRPQIEKNHIE

-1047 PKQLSE
+1047 KKENIL

>member
-1 MLNNFLTELRRAIP
+1 MPTD
-15 SERIYTDELR
+15 RIYTDELR

-51 ISQIVK
+51 IAKIVK
-57 LCQKY
+57 ACQKY

-85 IVAGKHWEKWSIE
+85 IVAGKHWEKYEIGE
-98 DSEESNLNIKLQP
+98 KQDTIKLQP
-111 GIVGSRVNEILKPY
+111 GIVGAKVNEILKPY

-172 DGTILDTGD
+172 DGTILDTGSEE
-181 KASREAFR
+181 SRKAFR
-189 QSHPEFIKKIE
+189 ESHPEFLKKIE
-200 ELRDKVRADEEL
+200 DLRDKVRADKEL
-212 ASRIRTKYSI
+212 ADRISKKYSI

-263 TLIDYKY
+263 TLYDYKY

-285 EAVVAMKKLKAGEED
+285 EAVVAMKKLKATDDD
-300 LKMSAENLMVKSAE
+300 LKMSAEQLMVKSAE

-324 DDPVFLQYKR
+324 DDPVFLRYKE

-339 KIEGVEPGDYHN
+339 RIAGVEPGDYHN

-358 TKGITHEQL
+358 TKGVTHEQL
-367 LEKIE
+367 LEKIDAIS
-372 KIKECLGQF
+372 KCLKQF
-381 RLYIPAEFTE
+381 SLYQPVEFTE
-391 DPAVYG
+391 DPKVYG

-404 GIFPSVGGTRPVG
+404 GIFPSVGGTRPIG

-446 GYSDACIY
+446 GYDDACIY

-515 WGEKAYEAMRELKA
+515 WGEKAYEAMKELKA
-529 IFDPDGLLNQGVI
+529 IFDPEGLLNQGVI

-569 GGHYLMDPKLS
+569 GGHYLMDPELS

-627 EATGKNPERA
+627 EVTGRDPQRA

-679 MNRSKAGYKVGEFA
+679 MNKSTLGYQVGEFA

-710 AHAAH
+710 AHLAH
-715 VTLGPTLMTSVCRTM
+715 ITLGPTLMTNVCRTM

-737 WTTAMPKKKRQPKPS
+737 WTTAMPKKRRQPKPS
-752 DLTQFIIEKSL
+752 DLTQFIIEKSI
-763 TPTPSPIGEKNSG
+763 PHK
-776 AAEAAPS
+776 
-783 RGRTEGASKVVY
+783 
-795 FPSCINQTMGQS
+795 
-807 KQGGKKH
+807 
-814 DLVDEVIQLMAKA
+814 VDEVIQLMAKA

-860 ELEAALWKASEEG
+860 ELEKALWKASEHG

-888 KKVMGEQEQNDARIG
+888 R
-903 SAEREEARREGK
+903 K

-922 YEPAEFIMKYLVPR
+922 YEPAEFIMTYLVDR
-936 LDFHPIDRP
+936 LDFHPTDKH
-945 IALHITCSTRQM
+945 IALHLTCSTRQM
-957 GVADDL
+957 GVDKDMIA
-963 INLAKLCSTKVFLP
+963 LAKLCSNNVYLP

-989 GFTYPELNKYGLR
+989 GFTFPEMNRYALR
-1002 KLRPQIEANHIE
+1002 KLRPQIEKNNIE

-1040 LVNECTT
+1040 LVNTCTT
-1047 PKQLSE
+1047 PKKG

>member
-1 MLNNFLTELRRAIP
+1 MIQQFLADLRQFLP
-15 SERIYTDELR
+15 SDRIYTDELR

-51 ISQIVK
+51 ISKIVK
-57 LCQKY
+57 ACKKY

-85 IVAGKHWEKWSIE
+85 IVAGKHWEKYEIINSGQCTV
-98 DSEESNLNIKLQP
+98 DSCDNQTSADSVAESNHNSPLSTVNSELLIRLQP
-111 GIVGSRVNEILKPY
+111 GIVGARVNEILKPY

-172 DGTILDTGD
+172 DGTVLDTGD
-181 KASREAFR
+181 VQSREAFR
-189 QSHPEFIKKIE
+189 MSHPEFIAKIE
-200 ELRDKVRADEEL
+200 ALRDKVRADEEL

-263 TLIDYKY
+263 TLYDYKY

-324 DDPVFLQYKR
+324 DDPVFLQYKK

-391 DPAVYG
+391 DPKVYG

-404 GIFPSVGGTRPVG
+404 GIFPSVGGTRPIG

-426 FPIESLPEAT
+426 FPIECLPEAT

-469 FADEHEVARY
+469 FKSKSEVDRY

-491 EGYDGSLKAEHGT
+491 EDYDGSLKAEHGT

-515 WGEKAYEAMRELKA
+515 WREKAYEVMKELKA
-529 IFDPDGLLNQGVI
+529 IFDPEGLLNQGVI
-542 FNDDPD
+542 FNDDPE

-557 PVLDYDFDSVPD
+557 PVLDYDFKSVPD

-627 EATGKNPERA
+627 EATGADPQRA

-679 MNRSKAGYKVGEFA
+679 MNKSTLGYQVGEFA

-710 AHAAH
+710 AHLGH
-715 VTLGPTLMTSVCRTM
+715 ITLGPKLMTTVCRTM
-730 NKMGLPL
+730 NKMGMPL
-737 WTTAMPKKKRQPKPS
+737 WTTAMPKKHRQPKKS
-752 DLTQFIIEKSL
+752 DLTQFIIDRSL
-763 TPTPSPIGEKNSG
+763 PHNQPTQDNPL
-776 AAEAAPS
+776 
-783 RGRTEGASKVVY
+783 KVVY

-807 KQGGKKH
+807 KHGGKIH

-860 ELEAALWKASEEG
+860 ELEQALWKASEQG

-888 KKVMGEQEQNDARIG
+888 KKVMH
-903 SAEREEARREGK
+903 
-915 VMKKMKL
+915 KMYL

-963 INLAKLCSTKVFLP
+963 INLAKMCSTKVYLP

-989 GFTYPELNKYGLR
+989 GFTFPELNKYGLR

-1047 PKQLSE
+1047 KKE

>member
-1 MLNNFLTELRRAIP
+1 KT
-15 SERIYTDELR
+15 
-25 TLGWGTDA
+25 
-33 SFYRQ
+33 
-38 IPKVVIRSDGEEE
+38 
-51 ISQIVK
+51 
-57 LCQKY
+57 
-62 KLPFTFRA
+62 
-70 AGTSLSGQSCTDSVL
+70 
-85 IVAGKHWEKWSIE
+85 
-98 DSEESNLNIKLQP
+98 
-111 GIVGSRVNEILKPY
+111 
-125 GRVFPPDPASIGSAM
+125 
-140 VGGIVINNASG
+140 
-151 MNCGVHANSDRMM
+151 
-164 VSARIILT
+164 
-172 DGTILDTGD
+172 
-181 KASREAFR
+181 
-189 QSHPEFIKKIE
+189 
-200 ELRDKVRADEEL
+200 LRD
-212 ASRIRTKYSI
+212 Y
-222 KNVTGLNLRPLI
+222 
-234 AYDDPFDI
+234 PF
-242 IAHSMVG
+242 
-249 SEGTLAFLSEVTMK
+249 
-263 TLIDYKY
+263 

-276 YFLTMKESC
+276 YFMTMKESC
-285 EAVVAMKKLKAGEED
+285 EAVVAMKKLMAGDED
-300 LKMSAENLMVKSAE
+300 LVMSAEQLMVKSAE
-314 MLDYMSLNSV
+314 MLDYKSLSSV
-324 DDPVFLQYKR
+324 DDPVFLQYKK

-339 KIEGVEPGDYHN
+339 KIEGVAPGDYHN

-358 TKGITHEQL
+358 TKAVTHEQL
-367 LEKIE
+367 LEKIAQ
-372 KIKECLGQF
+372 IKECLGQF

-446 GYSDACIY
+446 GYDDACIY

-479 AEMMRDVAKLVV
+479 AEMMRDVARLVV
-491 EGYDGSLKAEHGT
+491 EEYDGSLKAEHGT

-515 WGEKAYEAMRELKA
+515 WGEKAYEVMKELKA

-557 PVLDYDFDSVPD
+557 PVLDFDFDSVPD
-569 GGHYLMDPKLS
+569 GGHYLMDPSLS

-622 EIREL
+622 EIRHL
-627 EATGKNPERA
+627 TATGSDPERLA
-637 ATLRKQ
+637 KLKKQ

-666 NTGELTHLIRQLD
+666 NTGELTHLIRQMD
-679 MNRSKAGYKVGEFA
+679 MNNSKMGYRIGEFA

-710 AHAAH
+710 AHLGH
-715 VTLGPTLMTSVCRTM
+715 VTLGPKLMTSVCRGM

-752 DLTQFIIEKSL
+752 DLTQFIIEKSI
-763 TPTPSPIGEKNSG
+763 PKHEEKHS
-776 AAEAAPS
+776 S
-783 RGRTEGASKVVY
+783 LKVVY

-807 KQGGKKH
+807 RHGGKKH
-814 DLVDEVIQLMAKA
+814 DLVDEIIQLMAKA

-836 MERMCCGQIWESKGM
+836 MKRMCCGQIWESKGM

-860 ELEAALWKASEEG
+860 ELETALWKASEEG

-888 KKVMGEQEQNDARIG
+888 KKVMGEQEQNDAHIG
-903 SAEREEARREGK
+903 SAEREEARPEGK
-915 VMKKMKL
+915 VMHKMHL

-936 LDFHPIDRP
+936 LDFHPIDRH
-945 IALHITCSTRQM
+945 IALHLTCSTREM
-957 GVADDL
+957 GVDKDMIA
-963 INLAKLCSTKVFLP
+963 LAKLCSNNVFLP

-989 GFTYPELNKYGLR
+989 GFTFPELNRYGLR

-1047 PKQLSE
+1047 PKQQ

>member
-1 MLNNFLTELRRAIP
+1 MNLQFLSELKQYLP
-15 SERIYTDELR
+15 SDRIYTDELR
-25 TLGWGTDA
+25 SLGWGTDA

-51 ISQIVK
+51 ISKIVK
-57 LCQKY
+57 TCQKY
-62 KLPFTFRA
+62 KMPYTFRA

-85 IVAGKHWEKWSIE
+85 IVAGKHWEKYE
-98 DSEESNLNIKLQP
+98 LGPNQDTIKLQP
-111 GIVGSRVNEILKPY
+111 GIVGGRVNEILKPF

-151 MNCGVHANSDRMM
+151 MNCGVHANSDRML

-181 KASREAFR
+181 KESREQFAR
-189 QSHPEFIKKIE
+189 SHPEFLRKIE
-200 ELRDKVRADEEL
+200 ALRDKVRANEAL
-212 ASRIRTKYSI
+212 ASRIRNKYSI

-263 TLIDYKY
+263 TLHDYPY

-276 YFLTMKESC
+276 YFLSMKESC
-285 EAVVAMKKLKAGEED
+285 EAVVAMKKMKAGEED
-300 LKMSAENLMVKSAE
+300 MAYSAENLVVKSAE
-314 MLDYMSLNSV
+314 MLDYKSLSSV
-324 DDPVFLQYKR
+324 NDPVFLQYKK

-339 KIEGVEPGDYHN
+339 KIEGVLPGDYHD

-367 LEKIE
+367 LEKIG
-372 KIKECLGQF
+372 KIKSCLEQF

-391 DPAVYG
+391 DPKVYG

-404 GIFPSVGGTRPVG
+404 GIFPSVGGTRPLG

-436 VKLQKLIADH
+436 VKLQKMIADH
-446 GYSDACIY
+446 GYDDACIY

-479 AEMMRDVAKLVV
+479 AEMMRDVARLVV
-491 EGYDGSLKAEHGT
+491 EEYDGSLKAEHGT

-510 FVKYE
+510 FVRYE
-515 WGEKAYEAMRELKA
+515 WRDEAYEAMKELKA
-529 IFDPDGLLNQGVI
+529 IFDPDCLLNQGVI

-569 GGHYLMDPKLS
+569 GGHYLMDSSLS
-580 TAKETIEQVKRANK
+580 TAKETVEQVKRANK

-622 EIREL
+622 EIRYL
-627 EATGKNPERA
+627 AATGSNPERL
-637 ATLRKQ
+637 ATLKKQ

-666 NTGELTHLIRQLD
+666 NTGELTHLIRQMD
-679 MNRSKAGYKVGEFA
+679 MNNSKMGYKLGEFA

-710 AHAAH
+710 AHLGH
-715 VTLGPTLMTSVCRTM
+715 VTLGPTLMTGIARGM

-737 WTTAMPKKKRQPKPS
+737 WTTAMPKKHRQPKKS
-752 DLTQFIIEKSL
+752 DLTQFIIEKSI
-763 TPTPSPIGEKNSG
+763 PQKEK
-776 AAEAAPS
+776 EHLPL
-783 RGRTEGASKVVY
+783 KVVY

-807 KQGGKKH
+807 KHGGKIH

-827 GYEVIFPEG
+827 GYETIFPEG

-860 ELEAALWKASEEG
+860 ELEAALWKASDEG
-873 KYPVLCAQSPCLHRM
+873 RYPVLCAQSPCLHRM
-888 KKVMGEQEQNDARIG
+888 RKVMH
-903 SAEREEARREGK
+903 
-915 VMKKMKL
+915 KMHL
-922 YEPAEFIMKYLVPR
+922 YEPAEFIMKFLVPR
-936 LDFHPIDRP
+936 LDFHPIDRH
-945 IALHITCSTRQM
+945 IALHLTCSTRQM

-963 INLAKLCSTKVFLP
+963 IALAKMCSNNVFLP

-989 GFTYPELNKYGLR
+989 GFTFPELNKYGLR

-1047 PKQLSE
+1047 PKAI

>member
-1 MLNNFLTELRRAIP
+1 MLNNFLSDLRQFIP
-15 SERIYTDELR
+15 SDRIYTDELR

-38 IPKVVIRSDGEEE
+38 IPKVVIRSNGEEE
-51 ISQIVK
+51 ISRIVK
-57 LCQKY
+57 ACQKY

-85 IVAGKHWEKWSIE
+85 IVAGKHWESYTLSPDGDSIR
-98 DSEESNLNIKLQP
+98 LQP
-111 GIVGSRVNEILKPY
+111 GIVGARVNEILKPY

-164 VSARIILT
+164 MSARIILT
-172 DGTILDTGD
+172 DGTVLDTGD
-181 KASREAFR
+181 EESRQNFR
-189 QSHPEFIKKIE
+189 KTHPEFLAKIE
-200 ELRDKVRADEEL
+200 ALRDKVRADEEL
-212 ASRIRTKYSI
+212 ASRIRIKYSI

-263 TLIDYKY
+263 TLHDYKY

-285 EAVVAMKKLKAGEED
+285 EAVVAMKKLKAGDED
-300 LKMSAENLMVKSAE
+300 LEMSAENLMVKSAE

-324 DDPVFLQYKR
+324 DDPVFLQYKK

-339 KIEGVEPGDYHN
+339 KIEGVSPGDYHN

-446 GYSDACIY
+446 GYNDACIY

-515 WGEKAYEAMRELKA
+515 WGEKAYEAMKELKD
-529 IFDPDGLLNQGVI
+529 IFDPEGLLNQGVI

-557 PVLDYDFDSVPD
+557 PVLNYDFDSVPD
-569 GGHYLMDPKLS
+569 GGKYLMDSSLS

-627 EATGKNPERA
+627 ETTGRDPQRA

-679 MNRSKAGYKVGEFA
+679 MNNSKLGYQVGEFA

-715 VTLGPTLMTSVCRTM
+715 VTLGPTLMTTVCRTM
-730 NKMGLPL
+730 NKMGMPL

-752 DLTQFIIEKSL
+752 DLTQFIIEKSIPH
-763 TPTPSPIGEKNSG
+763 TSDISPQTS
-776 AAEAAPS
+776 AL
-783 RGRTEGASKVVY
+783 KVVY
-795 FPSCINQTMGQS
+795 FPSCINQTMGLS
-807 KQGGKKH
+807 KEAPVKH
-814 DLVDEVIQLMAKA
+814 ALVDEVIQLMAKA

-836 MERMCCGQIWESKGM
+836 MEKMCCGQIWESKGM

-860 ELEAALWKASEEG
+860 ELEAALWKASEQG

-888 KKVMGEQEQNDARIG
+888 R
-903 SAEREEARREGK
+903 K

-922 YEPAEFIMKYLVPR
+922 YEPAEFIMTYLKDR
-936 LDFHPIDRP
+936 LEFHPTDKH
-945 IALHITCSTRQM
+945 IALHLTCSTRQM
-957 GVADDL
+957 GVGKDMIA
-963 INLAKLCSTKVFLP
+963 LAKLCSTNVFLP

-989 GFTYPELNKYGLR
+989 GFTFPELNRYGLR
-1002 KLRPQIEANHIE
+1002 KLRPQIEANKIE

-1027 ETNTGIPYMSIVY
+1027 ETNTGIPYMSIIY
-1040 LVNECTT
+1040 LVNLCTT
-1047 PKQLSE
+1047 PKKTQE

>member
-1 MLNNFLTELRRAIP
+1 MLNQFLSDLRQVLP
-15 SERIYTDELR
+15 SDRIYTDELR

-38 IPKVVIRSDGEEE
+38 IPKVVVRSDGEAE
-51 ISQIVK
+51 ISKIVQ
-57 LCQKY
+57 LCRKY
-62 KLPFTFRA
+62 KMPFTFRA

-85 IVAGKHWEKWSIE
+85 IVAGKHWEGYQIIRN
-98 DSEESNLNIKLQP
+98 EECIKLQP
-111 GIVGSRVNEILKPY
+111 GIVGARVNEILKPY

-172 DGTILDTGD
+172 DGTILDTGSEE
-181 KASREAFR
+181 SREAFR
-189 QSHPEFIKKIE
+189 QSHPEFLAKIE
-200 ELRDKVRADEEL
+200 ALRDKVRADEEL

-263 TLIDYKY
+263 TLYDYKY

-285 EAVVAMKKLKAGEED
+285 EAVVAMKKLKAGEDD
-300 LKMSAENLMVKSAE
+300 LRMSAENLMVKSAE
-314 MLDYMSLNSV
+314 MLDYKSLSSV
-324 DDPVFLQYKR
+324 DDPVYLQYQK

-372 KIKECLGQF
+372 AIKTCLGQF

-446 GYSDACIY
+446 GYNDACIY

-515 WGEKAYEAMRELKA
+515 WGEKAYEAMKELKA
-529 IFDPDGLLNQGVI
+529 VFDPDGLLNQGVI

-557 PVLDYDFDSVPD
+557 PVLSFDYDSVPD
-569 GGHYLMDPKLS
+569 GGKYLMDPKLS

-594 CIECGFC
+594 C
-601 EVNCMS
+601 M
-607 CGLTLSSRMRIAVQR
+607 
-622 EIREL
+622 
-627 EATGKNPERA
+627 
-637 ATLRKQ
+637 RKQ

-666 NTGELTHLIRQLD
+666 NTGELTHLIRQMD
-679 MNRSKAGYKVGEFA
+679 MNNSTLGYQVGEFA

-715 VTLGPTLMTSVCRTM
+715 VTLGPKLMTNVCRTM

-737 WTTAMPKKKRQPKPS
+737 WTTAMPKKRRQPKPS
-752 DLTQFIIEKSL
+752 DLTQFIIEKSIPQHEERHSDL
-763 TPTPSPIGEKNSG
+763 
-776 AAEAAPS
+776 
-783 RGRTEGASKVVY
+783 KVVY

-827 GYEVIFPEG
+827 GYEVIFPKG
-836 MERMCCGQIWESKGM
+836 MEKMCCGQIWESKGM
-851 LDIADRKSA
+851 LDIADRKS
-860 ELEAALWKASEEG
+860 G
-873 KYPVLCAQSPCLHRM
+873 
-888 KKVMGEQEQNDARIG
+888 
-903 SAEREEARREGK
+903 
-915 VMKKMKL
+915 
-922 YEPAEFIMKYLVPR
+922 
-936 LDFHPIDRP
+936 
-945 IALHITCSTRQM
+945 
-957 GVADDL
+957 
-963 INLAKLCSTKVFLP
+963 
-977 EGVGCCGFAGDR
+977 
-989 GFTYPELNKYGLR
+989 
-1002 KLRPQIEANHIE
+1002 
-1014 VGYSNSRTCEIGL
+1014 
-1027 ETNTGIPYMSIVY
+1027 
-1040 LVNECTT
+1040 
-1047 PKQLSE
+1047 

>member
-1 MLNNFLTELRRAIP
+1 MTNQFLEDIRQFIP
-15 SERIYTDELR
+15 SDRIYTDELR

-51 ISQIVK
+51 ISKIVK
-57 LCQKY
+57 ACQKY

-85 IVAGKHWEKWSIE
+85 IVAGKHWENYSLSA
-98 DSEESNLNIKLQP
+98 DAESIKLQP
-111 GIVGSRVNEILKPY
+111 GIVGARVNEILKPY

-151 MNCGVHANSDRMM
+151 MNCGVHANSDRMLI
-164 VSARIILT
+164 SARIILT
-172 DGTILDTGD
+172 DGTVLDTGD
-181 KASREAFR
+181 ETSREAFR
-189 QSHPEFIKKIE
+189 KSHPEFLKKIE
-200 ELRDKVRADEEL
+200 DLRDKVRADEPL
-212 ASRIRTKYSI
+212 ATRIRNKYSI

-263 TLIDYKY
+263 TLKDYPY

-276 YFLTMKESC
+276 YFMTMKESC
-285 EAVVAMKKLKAGEED
+285 EAVVAMKKLKAGDED
-300 LKMSAENLMVKSAE
+300 LAMSAENLMVKSAE
-314 MLDYMSLNSV
+314 MLDYMSLSSV
-324 DDPVFLQYKR
+324 DDPVFLQYKK

-339 KIEGVEPGDYHN
+339 KIEGVAPGDYHN

-372 KIKECLGQF
+372 KIKTCLGQF

-391 DPAVYG
+391 DPKVYG

-491 EGYDGSLKAEHGT
+491 EDYDGSLKAEHGT

-515 WGEKAYEAMRELKA
+515 WGEKAHEAMKELKA
-529 IFDPDGLLNQGVI
+529 IFDPEGLLNQGVI

-569 GGHYLMDPKLS
+569 GGHYLMDPNCS
-580 TAKETIEQVKRANK
+580 TAHETIEMVKRANK

-627 EATGKNPERA
+627 EATGRDPERA
-637 ATLRKQ
+637 ATLRQQ

-654 DGLCSTSCPMKI
+654 DGLCATSCPMKI

-679 MNRSKAGYKVGEFA
+679 MNRNHLGYQVGEFA
-693 ANHMA
+693 ANHLA

-710 AHAAH
+710 AHLAH
-715 VTLGPTLMTSVCRTM
+715 ITLGPKLMTNVCRTM

-737 WTTAMPKKKRQPKPS
+737 WTTAMPKKKRQPKKS
-752 DLTQFIIEKSL
+752 DLTQFIIERSIPHHEEHSNL
-763 TPTPSPIGEKNSG
+763 
-776 AAEAAPS
+776 
-783 RGRTEGASKVVY
+783 KVVY

-807 KQGGKKH
+807 RKGGKIH

-860 ELEAALWKASEEG
+860 ELEQALWKASEQG

-888 KKVMGEQEQNDARIG
+888 R
-903 SAEREEARREGK
+903 K

-922 YEPAEFIMKYLVPR
+922 YEPAEFIMTYLKDR
-936 LDFHPIDRP
+936 LEFHPTNQH
-945 IALHITCSTRQM
+945 IALHLTCSTRLM
-957 GVADDL
+957 GVDKDMIA
-963 INLAKLCSTKVFLP
+963 LAKLCSNNVYLP

-989 GFTYPELNKYGLR
+989 GFTFPEMNSYGLR
-1002 KLRPQIEANHIE
+1002 KLRPQIEKNHIE

-1040 LVNECTT
+1040 LVNSCTT
-1047 PKQLSE
+1047 AKK

>member
-1 MLNNFLTELRRAIP
+1 MFNDFLQELRQVISADRV
-15 SERIYTDELR
+15 YTDELR

-33 SFYRQ
+33 SFYRM
-38 IPKVVIRSDGEEE
+38 IPKVVVRSDGEQEV
-51 ISQIVK
+51 SQIVR
-57 LCQKY
+57 LCKAY
-62 KLPFTFRA
+62 KIPFTFRA

-85 IVAGKHWEKWSIE
+85 IVAGKHWEKYEIGE
-98 DSEESNLNIKLQP
+98 YQDTIRLQP
-111 GIVGSRVNEILKPY
+111 GIVGARVNEILKPY

-140 VGGIVINNASG
+140 VGGIVVNNASG
-151 MNCGVHANSDRMM
+151 MNCGVHANSDRML
-164 VSARIILT
+164 VSARIVLT

-181 KASREAFR
+181 ADSREQFAR
-189 QSHPEFIKKIE
+189 SHPEFIKRIE
-200 ELRDKVRADEEL
+200 ALRDKVRSNEKL
-212 ASRIRTKYSI
+212 ASRIRAKYSI

-263 TLIDYKY
+263 TLHDYPY

-285 EAVVAMKKLKAGEED
+285 EAVVAMKKLRAGDED
-300 LKMSAENLMVKSAE
+300 LEMSAEQLMVKSAE

-324 DDPVFLQYKR
+324 DDPVFLQYKK

-339 KIEGVEPGDYHN
+339 KIEGVKPGDYHN

-358 TKGITHEQL
+358 TKGTMHEQL
-367 LEKIE
+367 LEKIK

-446 GYSDACIY
+446 GYADACIY

-515 WGEKAYEAMRELKA
+515 WGESAYEAMKELKD
-529 IFDPDGLLNQGVI
+529 IFDPEGLLNQGVI

-557 PVLDYDFDSVPD
+557 PVLDYDFSKVPD
-569 GGHYLMDPKLS
+569 GGHYLMDSSLS

-622 EIREL
+622 EIRHLTHEVSMGGSS
-627 EATGKNPERA
+627 AAAAQERLD
-637 ATLRKQ
+637 TLKRQ

-679 MNRSKAGYKVGEFA
+679 MNESPMGYKMGEFA

-715 VTLGPTLMTSVCRTM
+715 ITLGPTMMTSVCRSM

-752 DLTQFIIEKSL
+752 DLTQFIIEKSI
-763 TPTPSPIGEKNSG
+763 PHQEEEHSPL
-776 AAEAAPS
+776 
-783 RGRTEGASKVVY
+783 KVVY

-807 KQGGKKH
+807 KSGGKIH
-814 DLVDEVIQLMAKA
+814 HLVDEVIQLMAKA

-836 MERMCCGQIWESKGM
+836 MDRMCCGQIWESKGM

-888 KKVMGEQEQNDARIG
+888 R
-903 SAEREEARREGK
+903 K

-922 YEPAEFIMKYLVPR
+922 YEPAEFIMKYLVDR
-936 LDFHPIDRP
+936 LDFHPTDKH
-945 IALHITCSTRQM
+945 IALHLTCSTRQM
-957 GVADDL
+957 GVDKDMIA
-963 INLAKLCSTKVFLP
+963 LAKLCSTNVFLP

-989 GFTYPELNKYGLR
+989 GFTFPELNKYGLR
-1002 KLRPQIEANHIE
+1002 KLRPQIEANRIE

-1047 PKQLSE
+1047 AKKVQENH

>member
-1 MLNNFLTELRRAIP
+1 MATTNNSQLHPEAAFTKERFSDLQKDINRFIP
-15 SERIYTDELR
+15 KDRVYTDELR

-33 SFYRQ
+33 GFYRY
-38 IPKVVIRSDGEEE
+38 IPQMVIRSDNEQEVSE
-51 ISQIVK
+51 IVK
-57 LCQKY
+57 ACRKHG
-62 KLPFTFRA
+62 LPFTFRA
-70 AGTSLSGQSCTDSVL
+70 AGTSLSGQSVSDSVL
-85 IVAGKHWEKWSIE
+85 IVAGKHWEQYTIE
-98 DSEESNLNIKLQP
+98 VSGEGQEVKEYPQGKSLTPDLSPLTTLNIKLQP
-111 GIVGSRVNEILKPY
+111 GIVGARVNEILKPF

-140 VGGIVINNASG
+140 VGGIVCNNASG

-172 DGTILDTGD
+172 DGTIVDTGD
-181 KASREAFR
+181 EKSKEEFR
-189 QSHPEFIKKIE
+189 RTHPDFIRKIE
-200 ELRDKVRADEEL
+200 ELRDRVRADKEL
-212 ASRIRTKYSI
+212 AERITKKYSI

-242 IAHSMVG
+242 MAHSMVG
-249 SEGTLAFLSEVTMK
+249 SAGTLAFLSEVTMK
-263 TLIDYKY
+263 TLHDYKF

-276 YFLTMKESC
+276 YFMTMKESC
-285 EAVVAMKKLKAGEED
+285 EAVVAMKKLKAGDDD
-300 LKMSAENLMVKSAE
+300 LAMSAEQLMVKSAE
-314 MLDYMSLNSV
+314 MLDYKSLSSV
-324 DDPVFLQYKR
+324 DDPVYLQYKK

-339 KIEGVEPGDYHN
+339 KIEGVAPGDYHN

-367 LEKIE
+367 LEKIAS
-372 KIKECLGQF
+372 IKECLGQF

-446 GYSDACIY
+446 GYDDACIY

-469 FADEHEVARY
+469 FKSQSEVDRY
-479 AEMMRDVAKLVV
+479 AEMMRDVARLVV
-491 EGYDGSLKAEHGT
+491 EEYDGSLKAEHGT

-515 WGEKAYEAMRELKA
+515 WGEKAYEAMKELKQ
-529 IFDPDGLLNQGVI
+529 IFDPNGLLNQGVI
-542 FNDDPD
+542 FNDDPE

-557 PVLDYDFDSVPD
+557 PVLDFPFDKIPNADFPN
-569 GGHYLMDPKLS
+569 LKS
-580 TAKETIEQVKRANK
+580 TAQETIEAVMRANK

-607 CGLTLSSRMRIAVQR
+607 CGFTLSSRMRIAIQR
-622 EIREL
+622 EIRHL
-627 EATGKNPERA
+627 ENTGENPERL
-637 ATLRKQ
+637 ATLKKQ
-643 YKYYGDQTCAT
+643 YKYYGDATCAA

-666 NTGELTHLIRQLD
+666 NTGELTHLIRQ
-679 MNRSKAGYKVGEFA
+679 MNMNDSPAGYKVGEFA

-710 AHAAH
+710 AN
-715 VTLGPTLMTSVCRTM
+715 LGHSVLGSSLMTSICNGM

-737 WTTAMPKKKRQPKPS
+737 WTTAMPKPISQPKNSPTTSHPS
-752 DLTQFIIEKSL
+752 LL
-763 TPTPSPIGEKNSG
+763 
-776 AAEAAPS
+776 
-783 RGRTEGASKVVY
+783 KVVY
-795 FPSCINQTMGQS
+795 FPSCINQTMGLAKGAPVKNS
-807 KQGGKKH
+807 
-814 DLVDEVIQLMAKA
+814 LVDETCQLLKKA

-836 MERMCCGQIWESKGM
+836 MKKMCCGQIWESKGM

-860 ELEAALWKASEEG
+860 ELEEALWRASNEG
-873 KYPVLCAQSPCLHRM
+873 EYPVLCDQSPCLHRM
-888 KKVMGEQEQNDARIG
+888 KKVMTR
-903 SAEREEARREGK
+903 
-915 VMKKMKL
+915 VKL
-922 YEPAEFIMKYLVPR
+922 YEPAEFIMTFLKDR
-936 LDFHPIDRP
+936 LDFHPIDRRV
-945 IALHITCSTRQM
+945 ALHITCSTREM
-957 GVADDL
+957 GVAEHL
-963 INLAKLCSTKVFLP
+963 IALARLCTPNVFLP

-989 GFTYPELNKYGLR
+989 GFTYPEVNRYALR
-1002 KLRPQIEANHIE
+1002 KLRPQIEEQHIA

-1027 ETNTGIPYMSIVY
+1027 QTNSGIPYMSIVY

-1047 PKQLSE
+1047 PKA

>member
-1 MLNNFLTELRRAIP
+1 MIQQFLSELRQFLP
-15 SERIYTDELR
+15 SDRVYTDELR

-38 IPKVVIRSDGEEE
+38 IPQVVIRSDGEEE
-51 ISQIVK
+51 ISKIVQ
-57 LCQKY
+57 LCKKH

-85 IVAGKHWEKWSIE
+85 IVAGKHWEKYVLSE
-98 DSEESNLNIKLQP
+98 DKETIRLQP
-111 GIVGSRVNEILKPY
+111 GIVGGRVNEILKPY

-164 VSARIILT
+164 VSAKIILT
-172 DGTILDTGD
+172 DGTVLDTGD
-181 KASREAFR
+181 AKSREEFRKTHPAFIA
-189 QSHPEFIKKIE
+189 QIE
-200 ELRDKVRADEEL
+200 ALRDKVRADEAL
-212 ASRIRTKYSI
+212 ATRIRNKYSI
-222 KNVTGLNLRPLI
+222 KNVTGLNLRPLV

-242 IAHSMVG
+242 IAHSIVG

-263 TLIDYKY
+263 TLKDYPF
-270 KASAMV
+270 KASAML

-285 EAVVAMKKLKAGEED
+285 EAVVAMKKMKAGEED
-300 LKMSAENLMVKSAE
+300 LEYSAENLVVKSAE
-314 MLDYMSLNSV
+314 MLDYKSLSSV
-324 DDPVFLQYKR
+324 DDPVYLQYKK

-367 LEKIE
+367 LDKIE
-372 KIKECLGQF
+372 KIKNCLGQF
-381 RLYIPAEFTE
+381 QLYIPADFTE
-391 DPAVYG
+391 DPKVYG

-446 GYSDACIY
+446 GYDDACIY

-515 WGEKAYEAMRELKA
+515 WGDKAYEVMKELKA

-557 PVLDYDFDSVPD
+557 PVLDYNFDSVPD
-569 GGHYLMDPKLS
+569 GGHYLMDPALS

-622 EIREL
+622 EIRHL
-627 EATGKNPERA
+627 TATGENPERL
-637 ATLRKQ
+637 ATLKKQ

-666 NTGELTHLIRQLD
+666 NTGELTHLIRQMD
-679 MNRSKAGYKVGEFA
+679 MNESPTGYKIGEFA

-698 GIKSGLRVVLDV
+698 GIKSGLRFVLDV
-710 AHAAH
+710 AHLGH
-715 VTLGPTLMTSVCRTM
+715 VTLGPTMMTGIARGM

-752 DLTQFIIEKSL
+752 DLTQFIIEKSIPHKEDDDNPL
-763 TPTPSPIGEKNSG
+763 
-776 AAEAAPS
+776 
-783 RGRTEGASKVVY
+783 KVVY

-807 KQGGKKH
+807 RHGGKIH

-888 KKVMGEQEQNDARIG
+888 KKVMH
-903 SAEREEARREGK
+903 
-915 VMKKMKL
+915 KMHL

-963 INLAKLCSTKVFLP
+963 INLAKLCSTKVYLP

-989 GFTYPELNKYGLR
+989 GFTFPELNKYGLR

-1047 PKQLSE
+1047 KKT